1 MSHTSAI
8 HNPIITML
16 LLCCYPAC
24 PTLLELGEAL
34 LDLLMEVV
42 NIAPAQ

>member
-8 HNPIITML
+8 HNPIITVL

-24 PTLLELGEAL
+24 PALPELGEAL
-34 LDLLMEVV
+34 LDLLMEIV